1 MIQSNEQK
9 RLARIEAMTEKL
21 RSEMDDVLKVAYD
34 KAVESGDEDSAA
46 ELARRIRNNLL
57 SKSDKECAFDRIL
70 PDAPTGASFTDW
82 ISWLKSLA
90 AIRSEAWG
98 AYRQSL
104 RDLTKQSGFPF
115 SIDWPVAPKQD
126 DESNDE

>member
-70 PDAPTGASFTDW
+70 PDAPSGTSFTDW

-126 DESNDE
+126 GESNDE

>member
-70 PDAPTGASFTDW
+70 PDAPSGVSFTDW

-126 DESNDE
+126 GESNDE

>member
-70 PDAPTGASFTDW
+70 PDAP
-82 ISWLKSLA
+82 
-90 AIRSEAWG
+90 
-98 AYRQSL
+98 
-104 RDLTKQSGFPF
+104 
-115 SIDWPVAPKQD
+115 
-126 DESNDE
+126 